1 MELRIT
7 NYIVISTVNYAD
19 GESDNDG
26 EKMNGRCLYQWKT
39 FLLANMA
46 CFQD

>member
-26 EKMNGRCLYQWKT
+26 GKKWTEDVYINGKLSC
-39 FLLANMA
+39 
-46 CFQD
+46 